1 MKFEIDISQSDYLN
15 ILKRNGLEN
24 EQQLERFIRNILI
37 YGKIVKETKKGSISA
52 YIYGNEAGVKFNP
65 KVKNAEEIDI
75 VKMDIDN
82 KGTIN
87 EYMYANVSTE
97 NYTHHETI
105 EFNEIKNVFNNV
117 DIVDYSDRLE

>member
-52 YIYGNEAGVKFNP
+52 YIYGNEAEVKFYP

-75 VKMDIDN
+75 VKMNIDN

-117 DIVDYSDRLE
+117 DIIDYSDRLE